1 MEYNKSYNLIS
12 KKTEKMIW
20 FIENKD
26 KIAIMGKKSRNIV
39 ETRFDVRKVNEE
51 MLKILGI

>member
-1 MEYNKSYNLIS
+1 
-12 KKTEKMIW
+12 MIW
-20 FIENKD
+20 FNENKD

-51 MLKILGI
+51 MLRILGI